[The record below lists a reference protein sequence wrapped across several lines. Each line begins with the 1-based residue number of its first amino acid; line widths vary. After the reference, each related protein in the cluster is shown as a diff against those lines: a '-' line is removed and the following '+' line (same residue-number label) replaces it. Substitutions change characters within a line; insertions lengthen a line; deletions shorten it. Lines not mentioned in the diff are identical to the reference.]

1 MAWEDNPKK
10 KNYNKLITVKNFSH
24 NEKMK
29 RTDHLYDLILV
40 IEYNTKKIIKGKGSA
55 IFIHLA
61 KPGYKP
67 TQGCIALSK
76 KSFLDILGKITSKE
90 KIKITG

>member
-1 MAWEDNPKK
+1 
-10 KNYNKLITVKNFSH
+10 L
-24 NEKMK
+24 K
-29 RTDHLYDLILV
+29 RTDHLYDLVLV

-55 IFIHLA
+55 IFMHLA

-76 KSFLDILGKITSKE
+76 KSFLDILGKITPKE
-90 KIKITG
+90 KLKLLASPNPKNFTSYPNMCGS